1 MKDIPHWFV
10 RYALETRLL
19 VSKLLG
25 LREIVQ
31 RNTVKASRGL
41 TLLIL
46 LKNVR

>member
-31 RNTVKASRGL
+31 RNTVKEKCQMTHEHVTRS
-41 TLLIL
+41 
-46 LKNVR
+46 